1 MAGYNEGMY
10 KDRRLS
16 DSELLLG
23 AVFVVCVFVGVG
35 LVGSES
41 SGRTAMT
48 RAQVA
53 TTGAI
58 PTPGATTPT
67 VSAGSTGGTQTT
79 QNAGAPAPA
88 QRYEDCLEQKVA
100 QGSMSGRPEYVS
112 KDNCIYHVSA
122 RALGQVDLKPVFKEN
137 TKCQVHMSMPFGS
150 APCVQSC
157 KATLSATIALC
168 GGGFDTMYY
177 QSAQAFTV
185 TNATLPTE
193 GAVSQ
198 VGAQTAGNI
207 SPSPTNTSGA
217 QTKSGL
223 SYYSPYGPDPS
234 NPGSTPWGYDP
245 WQQNAGTPGAAG
257 TALQDTVAKSGTS
270 NFSPYY
276 KEGDTAGNFGDVSKW
291 YQTDATA
298 LSGGTAG
305 APSSNTNQ
313 FRIAGDDSTWGD
325 INEYDQ
331 FKTSGDDP
339 TWGDAVSDSNTG
351 EFTPVEST
359 NVRGTSDDYA
369 LPAGEDA
376 LRPNS
381 WEACLKDPSTCADA
395 GIAPPAVAKPAE
407 TDPSLDYGAEGM
419 DDTYKVNTYK
429 WDEKATAPG
438 ASGWS
443 YTDSS
448 GNRTFGTLQVD
459 GEKGS
464 GGYYTGFQPVG
475 SDKVEWTYV
484 TKPVAP
490 APIPPP
496 LSGTPSQ
503 QPSVGSPAA
512 PTPFWPNAETCGSFL
527 SWAGWTPKCYG
538 WNATSLDR
546 APT

>member
-1 MAGYNEGMY
+1 MAGYNEDMY
-10 KDRRLS
+10 KNRRLS
-16 DSELLLG
+16 DSELVLG

-41 SGRTAMT
+41 AQRTAMT

-58 PTPGATTPT
+58 PTSGATTPT
-67 VSAGSTGGTQTT
+67 VSAGSTSGTSPAQTT

-88 QRYEDCLEQKVA
+88 KRYEDCLEQKVA

-305 APSSNTNQ
+305 APSV
-313 FRIAGDDSTWGD
+313 AGGRS
-325 INEYDQ
+325 
-331 FKTSGDDP
+331 
-339 TWGDAVSDSNTG
+339 
-351 EFTPVEST
+351 
-359 NVRGTSDDYA
+359 
-369 LPAGEDA
+369 
-376 LRPNS
+376 
-381 WEACLKDPSTCADA
+381 PSLNY
-395 GIAPPAVAKPAE
+395 GGG
-407 TDPSLDYGAEGM
+407 TDPINSYGSLFEGH
-419 DDTYKVNTYK
+419 NTY
-429 WDEKATAPG
+429 EPPRGSAFEG
-438 ASGWS
+438 S
-443 YTDSS
+443 TD
-448 GNRTFGTLQVD
+448 
-459 GEKGS
+459 
-464 GGYYTGFQPVG
+464 
-475 SDKVEWTYV
+475 
-484 TKPVAP
+484 
-490 APIPPP
+490 
-496 LSGTPSQ
+496 
-503 QPSVGSPAA
+503 
-512 PTPFWPNAETCGSFL
+512 
-527 SWAGWTPKCYG
+527 
-538 WNATSLDR
+538 
-546 APT
+546 

>member
-1 MAGYNEGMY
+1 MY
-10 KDRRLS
+10 KNRRLS
-16 DSELLLG
+16 DSELVLG

-35 LVGSES
+35 LFGSES
-41 SGRTAMT
+41 AQRTAMT

-100 QGSMSGRPEYVS
+100 QGSMSGRSEYVS

-193 GAVSQ
+193 A
-198 VGAQTAGNI
+198 
-207 SPSPTNTSGA
+207 
-217 QTKSGL
+217 
-223 SYYSPYGPDPS
+223 
-234 NPGSTPWGYDP
+234 
-245 WQQNAGTPGAAG
+245 AAG
-257 TALQDTVAKSGTS
+257 TARSTVGQPTSLLPKDWTTAQSSGSGVNSYTPYGSGQSVNPGGYDYPSSDVGANTTNATQQSGTS
-270 NFSPYY
+270 GNLQYSPYY
-276 KEGDTAGNFGDVSKW
+276 KEGNMAGNFGDVSKW

-298 LSGGTAG
+298 LNGGTAG

-313 FRIAGDDSTWGD
+313 FKIAGDDSTWGD
-325 INEYDQ
+325 INEYDP

-381 WEACLKDPSTCADA
+381 WEACLRDPSTFADA
-395 GIAPPAVAKPAE
+395 GIAPPAVANTSPTKDGSLTTAERQAAESSVYSSATGISPA
-407 TDPSLDYGAEGM
+407 DRRAAESSVYESVVGP
-419 DDTYKVNTYK
+419 V
-429 WDEKATAPG
+429 TAP
-438 ASGWS
+438 
-443 YTDSS
+443 
-448 GNRTFGTLQVD
+448 FV
-459 GEKGS
+459 
-464 GGYYTGFQPVG
+464 P
-475 SDKVEWTYV
+475 SD
-484 TKPVAP
+484 
-490 APIPPP
+490 
-496 LSGTPSQ
+496 
-503 QPSVGSPAA
+503 
-512 PTPFWPNAETCGSFL
+512 ETCGILNF
-527 SWAGWTPKCYG
+527 AGWTSKCYG
-538 WNATSLDR
+538 YKATK
-546 APT
+546 

>member
-1 MAGYNEGMY
+1 MY

-53 TTGAI
+53 TIGTV
-58 PTPGATTPT
+58 PTSGATTPT

-88 QRYEDCLEQKVA
+88 KSYQDCLEQKVA

-122 RALGQVDLKPVFKEN
+122 HALGKVDLKPVFKEN

-369 LPAGEDA
+369 LPAEEDV
-376 LRPNS
+376 LRPSS
-381 WEACLKDPSTCADA
+381 WEACLRDPSTCADA
-395 GIAPPAVAKPAE
+395 GIAPPAVANTSPTKDGSLTTAERQAAESSVYSSATGISPA
-407 TDPSLDYGAEGM
+407 DRRAAESSVYESVVGP
-419 DDTYKVNTYK
+419 V
-429 WDEKATAPG
+429 TAP
-438 ASGWS
+438 
-443 YTDSS
+443 
-448 GNRTFGTLQVD
+448 FV
-459 GEKGS
+459 
-464 GGYYTGFQPVG
+464 P
-475 SDKVEWTYV
+475 SD
-484 TKPVAP
+484 
-490 APIPPP
+490 
-496 LSGTPSQ
+496 
-503 QPSVGSPAA
+503 
-512 PTPFWPNAETCGSFL
+512 ETCGILNF
-527 SWAGWTPKCYG
+527 AGWTSKCYG
-538 WNATSLDR
+538 YKATK
-546 APT
+546 